1 MRAQNWST
9 LAPMRALGIAAFLL
23 AISAPVAAE
32 VTHSTDQG
40 FTISHERIVAADPGT
55 LWAALVA
62 PARWWSA
69 EHSWSGDAANFYL
82 VAQAGGCFC
91 ELLRRDGAANIRDAA
106 GSVEHMRVLY
116 ARRGKLLRM
125 RGALGPL
132 QSEAVNGVLTITLT
146 PQGEQTRIAMIYKVG
161 GYWPYPAAEIA
172 PAVDGV
178 LGQQFD
184 RLAALFAGAAPTP
197 DAASPPSE

>member
-1 MRAQNWST
+1 M
-9 LAPMRALGIAAFLL
+9 L
-23 AISAPVAAE
+23 AITAPVMAE
-32 VTHSTDQG
+32 VAQSSDQG
-40 FTISHERIVAADPGT
+40 FAISHERVVAADPET

-91 ELLRRDGAANIRDAA
+91 ELLRSDGAANIRDAA

-116 ARRGKLLRM
+116 AQRGKLLRM

-146 PQGEQTRIAMIYKVG
+146 PEGEQTRITMVYKVG
-161 GYWPYPAAEIA
+161 GYWPYPAADIA

-184 RLAALFAGAAPTP
+184 RLAALFAGAEATP
-197 DAASPPSE
+197 DAAALPSE